1 MGLFFLRKL
10 REGDGGI
17 NNIRKPKIGEER
29 GEREREVGM
38 VKAMPTKQKGGE
50 K

>member
-29 GEREREVGM
+29 GERERGGYGEGN
-38 VKAMPTKQKGGE
+38 ANETKRW
-50 K
+50 